1 MHLPY
6 DRIVSKEMTDY
17 LLSGERALS
26 EVLSE
31 HPGELVRTGSP
42 NLVCSVLPSHWRSN
56 KTLPVVFKVV
66 ALGEVTDGTLV
77 TIRAGNDENFC
88 GELKN
93 ASAVMKNQVAKF
105 NDLRFVGRSGRGKSF
120 TLTITVSTSP
130 PQVATYCKAIKVTVD
145 GPRVPRNKTR
155 QQRLR
160 TFSSAFGQRSPF
172 LDIPDPLRDWDQR
185 YRKPSEQ
192 WSLEIPR
199 CLPGPNQD
207 LSQNSESRW
216 NSYTNSYLPTTAS
229 SELNPSVTYALK
241 TSLTETTS
249 FSYTP
254 AFMETSPSYFTE
266 FATSSSTSLD
276 SLNVSQAAKP
286 STNYGQ
292 TDCFTNYTPNSQYVS
307 STPPSYNLFPT
318 HNYHTSSSY
327 TTLTSPVT
335 SSSLIYPQLYNHS
348 SVHLLGTPETGVT
361 SSQTISSPNL
371 YNYGINPAQD
381 NPSDNS
387 VWRPY

>member
-1 MHLPY
+1 M
-6 DRIVSKEMTDY
+6 D
-17 LLSGERALS
+17 
-26 EVLSE
+26 
-31 HPGELVRTGSP
+31 
-42 NLVCSVLPSHWRSN
+42 
-56 KTLPVVFKVV
+56 
-66 ALGEVTDGTLV
+66 
-77 TIRAGNDENFC
+77 
-88 GELKN
+88 
-93 ASAVMKNQVAKF
+93 
-105 NDLRFVGRSGRGKSF
+105 
-120 TLTITVSTSP
+120 
-130 PQVATYCKAIKVTVD
+130 
-145 GPRVPRNKTR
+145 TR
-155 QQRLR
+155 W
-160 TFSSAFGQRSPF
+160 A
-172 LDIPDPLRDWDQR
+172 
-185 YRKPSEQ
+185 
-192 WSLEIPR
+192 
-199 CLPGPNQD
+199 D

-307 STPPSYNLFPT
+307 STPPSYNLFPS